1 MQKIWLDTDPGFD
14 DWLAMLMLS
23 ANLDV
28 QWLGVSVVAG
38 NAPLATTYDNA
49 LRIKKHYH
57 LDVPVYAGCDAP
69 LAGAQETAQC
79 ILGADGMETT
89 GEPLPT
95 VDIRQSEAEQEA
107 REQRSPLPHAVDAL
121 IEAVRKH
128 PGALTLMCI
137 APMTNIATALQRAP
151 DIAAQIKEIILMGG
165 SADQGNH
172 TAAAEFNIFAD
183 PEAAD
188 IVFNAGI
195 PLRMFGLNLCR
206 QLLVTS
212 AEVQQVRALG
222 TPRAKW
228 LAGYFDAYLRIRS
241 ADGSVPMPMYDPA
254 VAIYLRRPELFAF
267 KPARVDIEVQ
277 GRLTRGMT
285 VCEFRVPRRA
295 EANTEVAMTVDG
307 PRAMACMM
315 QELLGTLS

>member
-1 MQKIWLDTDPGFD
+1 MYKIWLDTDPGFD
-14 DWLAMLMLS
+14 DWLAMLLLS

-28 QWLGVSVVAG
+28 TWLGVSVVAG
-38 NAPLATTYDNA
+38 NAPLAATYENA

-57 LDVPVYAGCDAP
+57 LDVPVYAGCDKP
-69 LAGAQETAQC
+69 LAAKVETAQD
-79 ILGADGMETT
+79 ILGASGMSTT
-89 GEPLPT
+89 GEALPG
-95 VDIRQSEAEQEA
+95 VDIAQLEAEQQA
-107 REQRSPLPHAVDAL
+107 RQQRRPLPHAVDAL
-121 IEAVRKH
+121 IEAIRAN
-128 PGALTLMCI
+128 PGEITLMCI
-137 APMTNIATALQRAP
+137 APLTNIAVALQRDP
-151 DIAAQIKEIILMGG
+151 DIAPMIKEIILMGG

-172 TAAAEFNIFAD
+172 TAAAEFNIYAD

-206 QLLVTS
+206 QLLVTN

-222 TPRAKW
+222 TLRAKW
-228 LAGYFDAYLRIRS
+228 LAGYFEAYLRIRS
-241 ADGSVPMPMYDPA
+241 PDGSVPMPMYDPA
-254 VAIYLRRPELFAF
+254 VAIWLKRPELFSF
-267 KPARVDIEVQ
+267 EPARVDIELA

-295 EANTEVAMTVDG
+295 QANAQVAMTVDG
-307 PRAMACMM
+307 PRAMQCMM

>member
-1 MQKIWLDTDPGFD
+1 MKKIWLDTDPGFD

-28 QWLGVSVVAG
+28 SWLGVSVVAG
-38 NAPLATTYDNA
+38 NAPLVTTYDNA
-49 LRIKKHYH
+49 LRIKQHYR

-69 LAGAQETAQC
+69 LASTIETAQS
-79 ILGADGMETT
+79 ILGESGMATT
-89 GEPLPT
+89 GEALPQ
-95 VDIRQSEAEQEA
+95 VDIAALEAQQSA
-107 REQRSPLPHAVDAL
+107 RLQRTPLPHAVDAL
-121 IEAVRKH
+121 IEAIRLH
-128 PGALTLMCI
+128 AGDITLMCI
-137 APMTNIATALQRAP
+137 APLTNIAMALQRAP
-151 DIAAQIKEIILMGG
+151 EIASMVSEIILMGG

-188 IVFNAGI
+188 VVFQSGI

-212 AEVQQVRALG
+212 AEVQQVRDLG

-228 LAGYFDAYLRIRS
+228 LAGYFEAYLRIRS
-241 ADGSVPMPMYDPA
+241 PDGSVPMPMYDPA
-254 VAIYLRRPELFAF
+254 VAIWIKRPELFSF
-267 KPARVDIEVQ
+267 QPARVDIELQ

-295 EANTEVAMTVDG
+295 KPNAQVAMTVDG
-307 PRAMACMM
+307 PRAMQCMM
-315 QELLGTLS
+315 QELLGSLS

>member
-1 MQKIWLDTDPGFD
+1 MYKIWLDTDPGFD
-14 DWLAMLMLS
+14 DWLAMLLLS

-28 QWLGVSVVAG
+28 NWLGVSVVAG
-38 NAPLATTYDNA
+38 NAPLAATYENA

-57 LDVPVYAGCDAP
+57 LDVPVYAGCDNP
-69 LAGAQETAQC
+69 LAARVETAQE
-79 ILGADGMETT
+79 ILGVSGMSTT
-89 GEPLPT
+89 GEALPG
-95 VDIRQSEAEQEA
+95 VNIAELEAEQQA
-107 REQRSPLPHAVDAL
+107 RQQRQSLPHAVDAL
-121 IEAVRKH
+121 IEAIH
-128 PGALTLMCI
+128 ANAGQITLMCI
-137 APMTNIATALQRAP
+137 APLTNIAVALQRDASIAP
-151 DIAAQIKEIILMGG
+151 MIKEIILMGG

-172 TAAAEFNIFAD
+172 TAAAEFNIYAD

-206 QLLVTS
+206 QLLVTT

-222 TPRAKW
+222 TARAKW
-228 LAGYFDAYLRIRS
+228 LAGYFEAYLRIRS
-241 ADGSVPMPMYDPA
+241 PDGSVPMPMYDPA
-254 VAIYLRRPELFAF
+254 VAIWLKRPELFSF
-267 KPARVDIEVQ
+267 EPARVDIELA

-295 EANTEVAMTVDG
+295 RANVQVAMTVDG
-307 PRAMACMM
+307 PRAMQCMM

>member
-14 DWLAMLMLS
+14 DWLAMLLLS

-28 QWLGVSVVAG
+28 DWLGVSVVAG
-38 NAPLATTYDNA
+38 NAPLAITYDNA
-49 LRIKKHYH
+49 LRIKRHYH
-57 LDVPVYAGCDAP
+57 LGVLMYAGCDAP
-69 LAGAQETAQC
+69 LNGAIETAQC
-79 ILGADGMETT
+79 ILGNSGMETT
-89 GEPLPT
+89 GECLPALDAPAENIDPL
-95 VDIRQSEAEQEA
+95 
-107 REQRSPLPHAVDAL
+107 QRPHAVDAL
-121 IEAVRKH
+121 IAAVRRH
-128 PGALTLMCI
+128 PGQVTLMAI

-151 DIAAQIKEIILMGG
+151 DIAPLIAEIILMGG
-165 SADQGNH
+165 STDQGNH

-188 IVFNAGI
+188 IVFRSGV

-206 QLLVTS
+206 QILVTA

-222 TPRAKW
+222 TARALW
-228 LAGYFDAYLRIRS
+228 LAGYFESYLRIRS
-241 ADGSVPMPMYDPA
+241 PDGSVPMPMYDPA
-254 VAIYLRRPELFAF
+254 VAVYLRRPELFGF
-267 KPARVDIEVQ
+267 KPANVQIELD

-295 EANTEVAMTVDG
+295 VANVEVAMTVDG
-307 PRAMACMM
+307 ERALACMM

>member
-1 MQKIWLDTDPGFD
+1 MKKIWLDTDPGFD

-28 QWLGVSVVAG
+28 SWLGVSVVAG
-38 NAPLATTYDNA
+38 NAPLVTTYDNA
-49 LRIKKHYH
+49 LRIKQHYR

-69 LAGAQETAQC
+69 LAGAIETAQS
-79 ILGADGMETT
+79 ILGEAGMATT
-89 GEPLPT
+89 GEALPQ
-95 VDIRQSEAEQEA
+95 VDIAALEAQQSA
-107 REQRSPLPHAVDAL
+107 RLQRSPLPHAVDAL
-121 IEAVRKH
+121 IEAIRLH
-128 PGALTLMCI
+128 AGDITLMCI
-137 APMTNIATALQRAP
+137 APLTNIAMALQRAP
-151 DIAAQIKEIILMGG
+151 EIASMVNEIILMGG

-188 IVFNAGI
+188 VVFQSGI

-212 AEVQQVRALG
+212 AEVQQVRELG

-241 ADGSVPMPMYDPA
+241 PDGSVPMPMYDPA
-254 VAIYLRRPELFAF
+254 VAIWLKRPELFSF
-267 KPARVDIEVQ
+267 QPARVEIELQ

-295 EANTEVAMTVDG
+295 KPNAQVAMTVDG
-307 PRAMACMM
+307 PRAMQCMM
-315 QELLGTLS
+315 QELLGSLS

>member
-1 MQKIWLDTDPGFD
+1 MHKIWLDTDPGFD

-28 QWLGVSVVAG
+28 SWLGVSVVAG

-69 LAGAQETAQC
+69 LGGPMETAQA
-79 ILGADGMETT
+79 ILGDAGMATT
-89 GEPLPT
+89 GETLPQ
-95 VDIRQSEAEQEA
+95 VDIGALEAEQSA
-107 REQRSPLPHAVDAL
+107 RIKRNPLPHAVDAL
-121 IEAVRKH
+121 IEAVRAN
-128 PGALTLMCI
+128 PGAITLMCI
-137 APMTNIATALQRAP
+137 APLTNIAVALQRAL
-151 DIAAQIKEIILMGG
+151 DIAPLIKEIILMGG
-165 SADQGNH
+165 SSDQGNH

-188 IVFNAGI
+188 VVFRAGI

-206 QLLVTS
+206 QLQVTG

-222 TPRAKW
+222 TARAKW

-241 ADGSVPMPMYDPA
+241 PDGSVPMPMYDPA
-254 VAIYLRRPELFAF
+254 VAIWLKRPELFSF
-267 KPARVDIEVQ
+267 RPAHVDIELE
-277 GRLTRGMT
+277 GRFTRGMT
-285 VCEFRVPRRA
+285 VCEFRIPRRA
-295 EANTEVAMTVDG
+295 QANAEIAMTVDG
-307 PRAMACMM
+307 PRAMQCMM

>member
-1 MQKIWLDTDPGFD
+1 MYKIWLDTDPGFD
-14 DWLAMLMLS
+14 DWLAMLLLS

-28 QWLGVSVVAG
+28 TWLGVSVVAG
-38 NAPLATTYDNA
+38 NAPLAATYENA

-57 LDVPVYAGCDAP
+57 LDVPVYPGCDKP
-69 LAGAQETAQC
+69 LAAKVETAQE
-79 ILGADGMETT
+79 ILGASGMSTT
-89 GEPLPT
+89 GEALPG
-95 VDIRQSEAEQEA
+95 VDIAQLEAEQLA
-107 REQRSPLPHAVDAL
+107 RQQRQPMPHAVDAL
-121 IEAVRKH
+121 IEAIRAN
-128 PGALTLMCI
+128 PGQVTLMCI
-137 APMTNIATALQRAP
+137 APLTNIAVALQRAP
-151 DIAAQIKEIILMGG
+151 EIAPMIKEIILMGG

-172 TAAAEFNIFAD
+172 TAAAEFNIYAD

-222 TPRAKW
+222 TLRAKW
-228 LAGYFDAYLRIRS
+228 LAGYFEAYLRIRS

-254 VAIYLRRPELFAF
+254 VAIWLKRPELFSF
-267 KPARVDIEVQ
+267 EPARVDIELA

-295 EANTEVAMTVDG
+295 QANAQVAMTVDG
-307 PRAMACMM
+307 PRAMQCMM

>member
-1 MQKIWLDTDPGFD
+1 MHKIWLDTDPGFD

-28 QWLGVSVVAG
+28 TWLGVSVVAG

-57 LDVPVYAGCDAP
+57 LDVPVYPGCDAP
-69 LAGAQETAQC
+69 LAGAVETAQC
-79 ILGADGMETT
+79 ILGDSGMNTT
-89 GEPLPT
+89 GEALPS
-95 VDIRQSEAEQEA
+95 VDIAAAEAAQA
-107 REQRSPLPHAVDAL
+107 AQEQRSPLPHAVDAL
-121 IEAVRKH
+121 IEAVRAH
-128 PGALTLMCI
+128 AGEITLMCI
-137 APMTNIATALQRAP
+137 APLTNIATALQRAP
-151 DIAAQIKEIILMGG
+151 EIAPLIKEIILMGG

-188 IVFNAGI
+188 IVFRAGI
-195 PLRMFGLNLCR
+195 ALRMFGLNLCR
-206 QLLVTS
+206 QLLVTA

-222 TPRAKW
+222 TLRAKW
-228 LAGYFDAYLRIRS
+228 LAGYFEAYLRIRS

-254 VAIYLRRPELFAF
+254 VAIWLKRPELFSFA
-267 KPARVDIEVQ
+267 PAHVDIELQ

-295 EANTEVAMTVDG
+295 VANAEVAMTVDG
-307 PRAMACMM
+307 PRAMECMM

>member
-1 MQKIWLDTDPGFD
+1 MHKIWLDTDPGFD

-38 NAPLATTYDNA
+38 NAPLAITYDNA
-49 LRIKKHYH
+49 LRIRKHYH
-57 LDVPVYAGCDAP
+57 LAVPMYAGCDAP
-69 LAGAQETAQC
+69 LAGAIETAQG
-79 ILGADGMETT
+79 ILGDSGMRTT
-89 GEPLPT
+89 GDVLPAI
-95 VDIRQSEAEQEA
+95 DLRQAEVEQEQQQ
-107 REQRSPLPHAVDAL
+107 QRSPLPHAVDAL
-121 IEAVRKH
+121 IEAIRANA
-128 PGALTLMCI
+128 GDITLMCI
-137 APMTNIATALQRAP
+137 APLTNIATALQRAP
-151 DIAAQIKEIILMGG
+151 DIAPLIKEIILMGG

-188 IVFNAGI
+188 IVFRAGV

-206 QLLVTS
+206 QLLVTA
-212 AEVQQVRALG
+212 AEVQRVQALG
-222 TPRAKW
+222 TLRAKW

-241 ADGSVPMPMYDPA
+241 SDGSVPMPMYDPA
-254 VAIYLRRPELFAF
+254 VAIWLKRPELFGFA
-267 KPARVDIEVQ
+267 PARVDIELQ

-285 VCEFRVPRRA
+285 VCEFRVPRRVP
-295 EANTEVAMTVDG
+295 ANAEVAMTVDSA
-307 PRAMACMM
+307 RAMDCMM